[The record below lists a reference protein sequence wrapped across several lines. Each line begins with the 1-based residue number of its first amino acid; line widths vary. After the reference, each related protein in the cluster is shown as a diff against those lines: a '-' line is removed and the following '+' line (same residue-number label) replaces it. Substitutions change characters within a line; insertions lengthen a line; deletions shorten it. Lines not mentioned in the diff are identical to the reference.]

1 MQIFTKTN
9 NLIKYIDTINDK
21 TIGFVPTMG
30 ALHEGHLSLIQRSVK
45 ENDMTIV
52 SIFVNPTQFL
62 EGEDFEKYPKKTE
75 ADKKICQTAGVDIL
89 FLPTVN
95 EIYFEDEPLIS
106 APKIKGYILEGYH
119 RPGHFNGV
127 LQVVLKLLNITK
139 ADNAYFGKKDAQQL
153 YLIKKMVKELF
164 LRVDIKECDIVR
176 EDNGLALSSRNA
188 YLDDKEH
195 SDALLISYAL
205 KKAAKLIA
213 KGERNCDEIK
223 SLIEKTLDKLK
234 IEYIEITDREFN
246 KIDTVEPGNSRILV
260 AAYVGLTR
268 LIDNIEV

>member
-9 NLIKYIDTINDK
+9 NLINYVDSINDK

-30 ALHEGHLSLIQRSVK
+30 ALHSGHLSLIKKSVK
-45 ENDMTIV
+45 ENDITIV

-62 EGEDFEKYPKKTE
+62 EGEDFEKYPKKME
-75 ADKKICQTAGVDIL
+75 ADKKICQMAGVDIV
-89 FLPTVN
+89 FLPSVE
-95 EIYFEDEPLIS
+95 EIYFEDEVNIV

-139 ADNAYFGKKDAQQL
+139 ANNAYFGKKDAQQL
-153 YLIKKMVKELF
+153 YLVKKMVKELF
-164 LRVDIKECDIVR
+164 LRVNIKECDIVR
-176 EDNGLALSSRNA
+176 EDTGLALSSRNA
-188 YLDDKEH
+188 YLDNNELQ
-195 SDALLISYAL
+195 DAALISYAL
-205 KKAAKLIA
+205 KKAAKLIV

-223 SLIEKTLDKLK
+223 SAMKKILDKLK

-246 KIDTVEPGNSRILV
+246 KIETIIPGKSRILV

-268 LIDNIEV
+268 LIDNIEA